1 MRESLLVFVDGTIC
15 DTRQRHSVAGT
26 PAFYGPSIIM
36 ADLPTPGSV
45 ECLTDLSLSY
55 EIVYMA
61 ARPACAR
68 EATER
73 WLSRCGFPP
82 GPLYLAATQD
92 ERLTIVRTLKSRRS
106 FRAGIGD
113 RWDDNELHLEIGCM
127 SIIVKEFEPNWAT
140 VIRHVS

>member
-15 DTRQRHSVAGT
+15 DTRQRHLLRGT
-26 PAFYGPSIIM
+26 PAFYSGSSIM
-36 ADLPTPGSV
+36 GDVPTPGSL
-45 ECLTDLSLSY
+45 ETITHLSGSY

-61 ARPACAR
+61 ARPAGAR

-73 WLSRCGFPP
+73 WLSLFGFPP
-82 GPLYLAATQD
+82 GPLYLADTLD
-92 ERLTIVRTLKSRRS
+92 ERLAIARELKSQRS

-127 SIIVKEFEPNWAT
+127 SIIVKEHEPNWAT
-140 VIRHVS
+140 VVRHLS